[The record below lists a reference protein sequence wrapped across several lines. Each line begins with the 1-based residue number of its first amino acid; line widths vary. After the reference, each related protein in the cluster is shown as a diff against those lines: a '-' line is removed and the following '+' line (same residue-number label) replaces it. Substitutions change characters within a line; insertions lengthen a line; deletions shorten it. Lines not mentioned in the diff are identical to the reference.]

1 MKRTGI
7 CTILFVA
14 ALACVA
20 TPALAQTAR
29 PIRGDVVGVDGRVL
43 HLKANGQTVDV
54 TLADDARVGIRVPRS
69 LDDIRRGEFVGAT
82 AKPDASG
89 TLVASEVHI
98 FQEAQRGT
106 GEGHYPMTSN
116 PGNTMTN
123 ATVANVSKP
132 LARAQSSM
140 TNATVASV
148 GANGGGRMLHL
159 TYKGGEQDILVPGNT
174 PVVLVEPGS
183 VASLTRGAHVIV
195 YATTGPDGR
204 LVASRVS
211 VGKDGSVPPI

>member
-7 CTILFVA
+7 RTLFVA
-14 ALACVA
+14 ALACMA
-20 TPALAQTAR
+20 THAIAQTAR
-29 PIRGDVVGVDGRVL
+29 PIRGDVVAVDGRVL
-43 HLKANGQTVDV
+43 HLKAADGQTIDV
-54 TLADDARVGIRVPRS
+54 TLPDDARVGIRAPRS
-69 LDDIRRGEFVGAT
+69 LDDIKQGEFVGAT

-106 GEGHYPMTSN
+106 GEGHYPMKSN

-123 ATVANVSKP
+123 ATVANVSKSP
-132 LARAQSSM
+132 ARAQRSM

-148 GANGGGRMLHL
+148 GANGGERMLHL
-159 TYKGGEQDILVPGNT
+159 TYKGGEQDILVPSDT
-174 PVVLVEPGS
+174 PVVLLEQGS
-183 VASLTRGAHVIV
+183 VASLTPGAHVIA

-204 LVASRVS
+204 LVASSVS
-211 VGKDGSVPPI
+211 VGKNGSVPPV

>member
-7 CTILFVA
+7 RMLFVA
-14 ALACVA
+14 ALACM
-20 TPALAQTAR
+20 TTHALAQTAR
-29 PIRGDVVGVDGRVL
+29 PIHGDVVGIDGRVL
-43 HLKANGQTVDV
+43 HLQAADGQTIDV
-54 TLADDARVGIRVPRS
+54 ALADDARVGIRAPRS
-69 LDDIRRGEFVGAT
+69 LDDIKQGAFVGAT

-98 FQEAQRGT
+98 FPEAQRGT
-106 GEGHYPMTSN
+106 GEGHYPMKSN

-123 ATVANVSKP
+123 ATVANVSKLP
-132 LARAQSSM
+132 ARTQGSV

-159 TYKGGEQDILVPGNT
+159 AYKGGEQDILVPRDT
-174 PVVLVEPGS
+174 PVVLLEQGS
-183 VASLTRGAHVIV
+183 LASLTVGAHVIV

-211 VGKDGSVPPI
+211 VGKNGSVPPV